1 MPWRLE
7 VSRRA
12 RRDLATLDAETR
24 RSVGQALTRLANDP
38 SEADL
43 KKLSDGSWRLR
54 VGQWRVILDLDNRTG
69 QMTVLRVVNRR
80 DAYR

>member
-12 RRDLATLDAETR
+12 RRDLLALPPEAR
-24 RSVGQALTRLANDP
+24 RAIGQALERLANDP
-38 SEADL
+38 SGADL

-54 VGQWRVILDLDNRTG
+54 VGQWRAILDLDNETG
-69 QMTVLRVVNRR
+69 LMSVQRVMNRR

>member
-12 RRDLATLDAETR
+12 RRDLAALDTETR
-24 RSVGQALTRLANDP
+24 RAVGQALTRLSDDP
-38 SEADL
+38 SGADL
-43 KKLSDGSWRLR
+43 KKLAGRQWRLR
-54 VGQWRVILDLDNRTG
+54 VGQWRVLVELDNATG
-69 QMTVLRVVNRR
+69 QMTVTRVLNRR